1 MPRTANANGT
11 SAIKQIQIN
20 ARKIRADHPNIA
32 WKDAIKQGS
41 VVYKKNK
48 SAKPA
53 KKTVKKK

>member
-11 SAIKQIQIN
+11 SAITQIQIN
-20 ARKIRADHPNIA
+20 ARKIREDHSNIK

-41 VVYKKNK
+41 VAYNK
-48 SAKPA
+48 SKSG

>member
-11 SAIKQIQIN
+11 SAITQIQAN

-41 VVYKKNK
+41 VVYKK
-48 SAKPA
+48 S
-53 KKTVKKK
+53 KKTTKKK